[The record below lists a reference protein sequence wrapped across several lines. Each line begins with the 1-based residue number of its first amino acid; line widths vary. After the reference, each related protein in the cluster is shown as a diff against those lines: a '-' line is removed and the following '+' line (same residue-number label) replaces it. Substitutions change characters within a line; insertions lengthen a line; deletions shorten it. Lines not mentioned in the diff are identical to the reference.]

1 MRSRL
6 GTPPYFTWNV
16 PFCQGQLEDIFI
28 LTKSAA
34 VCQCVFCN
42 HERMVVCLV
51 PQYPDRICR
60 VALPET
66 PMLSRTLP
74 KREKYPCLRAL
85 TQTGISLSQK
95 NNFSTENPARFLRQV
110 SYTGLE
116 FFRKERRQCQTVRIP
131 GATWMTSSSIRKTA
145 DQASDKRKPCRNAR
159 PQRRF
164 FFIFFLNSESAKAV
178 HAFCDFLFRGCS
190 FEPRFFN

>member
-1 MRSRL
+1 MPSCQGKSGDFSHGKRSR
-6 GTPPYFTWNV
+6 YSN
-16 PFCQGQLEDIFI
+16 
-28 LTKSAA
+28 
-34 VCQCVFCN
+34 
-42 HERMVVCLV
+42 
-51 PQYPDRICR
+51 
-60 VALPET
+60 
-66 PMLSRTLP
+66 
-74 KREKYPCLRAL
+74 REFGKRAL
-85 TQTGISLSQK
+85 TETGISLSQK

-145 DQASDKRKPCRNAR
+145 VQVNDKRKPCRNVR

-190 FEPRFFN
+190 FEPRFFNGNIHVHLAFPDANRRPCNMRDRLKFIR